1 MNLPFVLTMF
11 AVADAFK
18 GAGVQIMNE
27 NNVLLVQNLKSGNWG
42 FPKGH
47 REPIDKTWRDTAVR
61 EVEEET
67 GFKENKDY
75 VICSNTP
82 DLWGKRPYWTATAL
96 RTGPLRMN
104 ISEHR
109 AIRWI
114 PVHLL
119 KQYDLNY
126 DLSYWYLQGAPVKCS
141 SKSIDLTSPPQA
153 WN

>member
-1 MNLPFVLTMF
+1 MLLVLFTLLVS
-11 AVADAFK
+11 VAGFK
-18 GAGVQIMNE
+18 GAGVQIMNDKS
-27 NNVLLVQNLKSGNWG
+27 VLLVQSLKSGNWG

-47 REPIDKTWRDTAVR
+47 REPVDLTWRDTAVR

-75 VICSNTP
+75 VICSNAP

-114 PVHLL
+114 PIHLL

-141 SKSIDLTSPPQA
+141 SQSIRSAIP
-153 WN
+153 

>member
-1 MNLPFVLTMF
+1 MYLLFFLAIF
-11 AVADAFK
+11 AVVDAFK
-18 GAGVQIMNE
+18 GSGVQIMNDKS
-27 NNVLLVQNLKSGNWG
+27 VLLVQNLKSGNWG

-67 GFKENKDY
+67 GLKENIDY
-75 VICSNTP
+75 VICSAAP

-96 RTGPLRMN
+96 RTGPLRVN
-104 ISEHR
+104 VSEHR
-109 AIRWI
+109 AVRWM
-114 PVHLL
+114 VVQSL
-119 KQYDLNY
+119 KHYDLNY

-141 SKSIDLTSPPQA
+141 SQSIVLTSPPQA